1 MNQKTRYKIA
11 GVIFAAL
18 LIYKLYGIGRFW
30 ILCFTEDPYQ
40 AWIMT
45 GHRGT
50 SAFWFGASVVC
61 VILTLIP
68 LIMLTISAFKE
79 KTNQKS
85 KVRHMICYAIGVLV
99 PWAMSLSPAV
109 FNYIVG
115 PYALRIIW
123 GQFRPVIFVA
133 LFAFALFKLMQT
145 ESEKKVAVAVEAD
158 NDKIKYYKGL
168 LDQGVISADEFE
180 DMKSKIKKGEL

>member
-30 ILCFTEDPYQ
+30 ILWFTEDPYQ

-133 LFAFALFKLMQT
+133 LFAREIGT
-145 ESEKKVAVAVEAD
+145 
-158 NDKIKYYKGL
+158 
-168 LDQGVISADEFE
+168 
-180 DMKSKIKKGEL
+180 

>member
-30 ILCFTEDPYQ
+30 ILWFTEDPYQ

-99 PWAMSLSPAV
+99 PL
-109 FNYIVG
+109 
-115 PYALRIIW
+115 
-123 GQFRPVIFVA
+123 
-133 LFAFALFKLMQT
+133 QT
-145 ESEKKVAVAVEAD
+145 
-158 NDKIKYYKGL
+158 N
-168 LDQGVISADEFE
+168 
-180 DMKSKIKKGEL
+180 

>member
-1 MNQKTRYKIA
+1 MSLVGTRPILPDELEQYELHHRARIA
-11 GVIFAAL
+11 I
-18 LIYKLYGIGRFW
+18 KPGITGMWQVSGRSDITDFEE
-30 ILCFTEDPYQ
+30 I
-40 AWIMT
+40 
-45 GHRGT
+45 
-50 SAFWFGASVVC
+50 
-61 VILTLIP
+61 
-68 LIMLTISAFKE
+68 
-79 KTNQKS
+79 
-85 KVRHMICYAIGVLV
+85 VRLDAIGVLV

-168 LDQGVISADEFE
+168 GIECEPIRVDDYTG
-180 DMKSKIKKGEL
+180 KKMTFFHDPDGLPLELHE

>member
-1 MNQKTRYKIA
+1 
-11 GVIFAAL
+11 
-18 LIYKLYGIGRFW
+18 
-30 ILCFTEDPYQ
+30 
-40 AWIMT
+40 
-45 GHRGT
+45 
-50 SAFWFGASVVC
+50 
-61 VILTLIP
+61 
-68 LIMLTISAFKE
+68 
-79 KTNQKS
+79 
-85 KVRHMICYAIGVLV
+85 MICYAIGVLV
-99 PWAMSLSPAV
+99 PWATSLSPAV

-158 NDKIKYYKGL
+158 NDKIKYYKEL